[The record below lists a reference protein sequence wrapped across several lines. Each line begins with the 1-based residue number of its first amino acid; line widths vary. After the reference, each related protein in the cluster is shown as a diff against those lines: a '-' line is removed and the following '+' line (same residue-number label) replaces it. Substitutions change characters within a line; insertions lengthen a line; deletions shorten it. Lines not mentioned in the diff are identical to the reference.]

1 MMKKVAIIGYGRFG
15 ELLAR
20 LCANEFDV
28 CIVESDLKRAKGAT
42 RAGYKCVTMEYA
54 KNVDYIFLAVP
65 ISEIEKIL
73 IELSP
78 LVNSRQVVIDT
89 CSVKVHPV
97 KLMKKYLKTAQIL
110 GTHPMFGPD
119 SAKKGLK
126 GLQIAICPINI
137 KSENLQSI
145 KDFWAN
151 KDVTV
156 IETTPEDHDK
166 DAAYSLAFTH
176 TIAKIIVGTN
186 IPDVRLTTRS
196 FNDITEIALLTAKD
210 TDQLFHD
217 MLFYNPY
224 FSEMKKKLE
233 DSVDKTYSVLDAIET
248 EQFSE
253 QKQ

>member
-28 CIVESDLKRAKGAT
+28 YIVESDLKRAE
-42 RAGYKCVTMEYA
+42 RAARTGYSCVTLEYT

-65 ISEIEKIL
+65 ISEIENLL
-73 IELSP
+73 IKLSP
-78 LVNSRQVVIDT
+78 LMNSQQVVIDM

-97 KLMKKYLKTAQIL
+97 KLMRKYLKTAQIL

-137 KSENLQSI
+137 DPVNLQTI
-145 KDFWAN
+145 KDFWTN
-151 KDVTV
+151 KDVAV

-186 IPDVRLTTRS
+186 IPDVRFTTRS
-196 FNDITEIALLTAKD
+196 FNDITEIATLTAKD

-224 FSEMKKKLE
+224 FSEMKTKLE
-233 DSVDKTYSVLDAIET
+233 ESIKSVSSKLNEIEDSQLAVK
-248 EQFSE
+248 
-253 QKQ
+253 